1 MVTLCVVLWG
11 TAGIEQFFI
20 LCIPLLFTLLFY
32 LYYLQRDWTILH
44 SYQQC
49 VRVPL
54 FLHPPNACYDQF
66 IVIIIIITITLLVYM
81 KWYLMVVLICIC
93 LMANDIQHPFH
104 VLFGHL
110 CTSFGEISIHIL
122 CPRKLGCLFIMES
135 YIRDTSPLS
144 NIRFANIFIH
154 SVGPLFTCSL
164 FHFF

>member
-81 KWYLMVVLICIC
+81 KWYLMVVLIFIS
-93 LMANDIQHPFH
+93 LMTSDIKNIFSW
-104 VLFGHL
+104 LFKAYEL
-110 CTSFGEISIHIL
+110 VYIFLTEISSHI
-122 CPRKLGCLFIMES
+122 F
-135 YIRDTSPLS
+135 
-144 NIRFANIFIH
+144 
-154 SVGPLFTCSL
+154 CSL
-164 FHFF
+164 NFFIIEL